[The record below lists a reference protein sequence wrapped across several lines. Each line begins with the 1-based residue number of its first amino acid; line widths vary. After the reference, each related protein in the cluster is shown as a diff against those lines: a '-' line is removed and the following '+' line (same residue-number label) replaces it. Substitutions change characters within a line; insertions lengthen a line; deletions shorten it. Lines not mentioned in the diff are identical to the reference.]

1 MKLAGND
8 MQNIT
13 WRPKIQYGIILIT
26 LGFIAVN
33 EIIIHFV
40 LPVGET
46 GLWASLGS
54 FFLASL
60 GLLTYYFVD
69 RENTNRAMQ
78 AKLMAQIS
86 TLENE
91 LAAAQKIQQA
101 VLEISQLFASAQ
113 AESEVVELIL
123 KLSIDVLGARGA
135 SFVPLDDHAQPIA
148 ATTRGEMPLPAA
160 DAWLEYLASPNVR
173 ARCSDCQSV
182 ETLSK
187 SCPLLIGTFNEH
199 TNIYC
204 VRLQR
209 GEQEYGLLNL
219 FLPEAGELS
228 TDAQEFLKK
237 ITDETAVAVEAIR
250 LRNRELNTLR
260 QMNAIRA
267 KTDPKTVL
275 YEFLQNL
282 QETLELDYSLIIKQT
297 SPEGPPDI
305 WVSNG
310 EFPANVNRIIH
321 GLFPTVL
328 SSNDIVILKNYDH
341 DENEKPGGYTIFGVP
356 MITSAESITGVL
368 LVGRN
373 RNLEL
378 TQRQRGL
385 IRSLASQAALVLN
398 NMEMLAELEYRT
410 LIDERKRLSREIHD
424 GLAQNLGFLKL
435 KIAQMANY
443 LEYGEFD
450 QLEKAIPVCY
460 ETVSEAYIDARQAI
474 DGLRVLSNESGI
486 AGWLEKMVTDF
497 VENTGLEIDLI
508 IKENDLELPPEVNAQ
523 LMRVVQEA
531 LNNIRKH
538 SQANQ
543 INISCGKYQDDLIL
557 EIRDN
562 GIGFDTSDI
571 QVPTTHGLRSMRE
584 RTELI
589 GGEFQVIGKNNDGT
603 IVRIR
608 MPLNMRESVS

>member
-328 SSNDIVILKNYDH
+328 SSNDIVILKNYDQ
-341 DENEKPGGYTIFGVP
+341 DDNEKPGGYTIFGMP

-385 IRSLASQAALVLN
+385 IRSFASQAALVLN

-443 LEYGEFD
+443 LEYGEYD

-562 GIGFDTSDI
+562 GIGFDSSDI

>member
-1 MKLAGND
+1 MKLVGLN
-8 MQNIT
+8 MQKIT
-13 WRPKIQYGIILIT
+13 WRPKFQHGIILIT
-26 LGFIAVN
+26 LALIAVN

-40 LPVGET
+40 LPVGVT

-54 FFLASL
+54 IFLVFF
-60 GLLTYYFVD
+60 GLLSYNFVD
-69 RENTNRAMQ
+69 REFTNRAKQ
-78 AKLMAQIS
+78 AELLVQIS
-86 TLENE
+86 TLEND
-91 LAAAQKIQQA
+91 LAATQKMQQA

-123 KLSIDVLGARGA
+123 KLSIDVLGVRGA
-135 SFVPLDDHAQPIA
+135 SFVPLDDHTQPLA
-148 ATTRGEMPLPAA
+148 AKTRGEMPLPAA
-160 DAWLEYLASPNVR
+160 DAWLEYLASPKMR

-199 TNIYC
+199 TSIYC

-219 FLPEAGELS
+219 YLPESGDLS
-228 TDAQEFLKK
+228 ADAQEFLKK
-237 ITDETAVAVEAIR
+237 ITDETAVALEAIR

-282 QETLELDYSLIIKQT
+282 QESLELDYSLIIRQT
-297 SPEGPPDI
+297 SPGRPPDI
-305 WVSNG
+305 WVSSG
-310 EFPANVNRIIH
+310 ELPANVNRNIH

-328 SSNDIVILKNYDH
+328 SSKDVVILKNYDQE
-341 DENEKPGGYTIFGVP
+341 ENVKPDGYTIVGVP
-356 MITSAESITGVL
+356 MITPEESITGVL
-368 LVGRN
+368 LVGSN

-398 NMEMLAELEYRT
+398 NMDMLAELEYRT
-410 LIDERKRLSREIHD
+410 LIDERNRLSREIHD
-424 GLAQNLGFLKL
+424 GLAQTLGFLKL
-435 KIAQMANY
+435 KIAQMNTY
-443 LEYGEFD
+443 LEYGD
-450 QLEKAIPVCY
+450 YNQLEKTIPVCY
-460 ETVSEAYIDARQAI
+460 EIVSDAYLDARQAI
-474 DGLRVLSNESGI
+474 DGLRVPNNESGI
-486 AGWLEKMVTDF
+486 AGWLEKMVADF
-497 VENTGLEIDLI
+497 IENTGLEIDLT
-508 IKENDLELPPEVNAQ
+508 IKDDDLELPPEVNAQ

-538 SQANQ
+538 SQANH
-543 INISCGKYQDDLIL
+543 INISCGEYQDDLIL

-562 GIGFDTSDI
+562 GIGFDSSDI
-571 QVPTTHGLRSMRE
+571 QVPSTHGLRSMRE
-584 RTELI
+584 RAELI
-589 GGEFQVIGKNNDGT
+589 GGEFQVIGKYHDGT
-603 IVRIR
+603 IVRVR
-608 MPLNMRESVS
+608 MPMNIRESIS

>member
-1 MKLAGND
+1 MKLAGYD
-8 MQNIT
+8 MQKIT

-60 GLLTYYFVD
+60 GLLTYYYVD

-78 AKLMAQIS
+78 AKLLAQIS

-91 LAAAQKIQQA
+91 LAAAQKMQQA

-135 SFVPLDDHAQPIA
+135 SFVPLDDRAQPIA

-160 DAWLEYLASPNVR
+160 NAWLEYLASPKVR

-237 ITDETAVAVEAIR
+237 ITDETAVALEAIR

-260 QMNAIRA
+260 QMNAIRS

-282 QETLELDYSLIIKQT
+282 HETLELDYSLIIKQT
-297 SPEGPPDI
+297 SPGAPPDI

-310 EFPANVNRIIH
+310 EFPANVNRIIY

-328 SSNDIVILKNYDH
+328 SSNDIVILKNYDQ
-341 DENEKPGGYTIFGVP
+341 DDNEKPGGYTIFGMP

-410 LIDERKRLSREIHD
+410 LIDERERLSREIHD
-424 GLAQNLGFLKL
+424 GLAQTLGFLKL
-435 KIAQMANY
+435 KIAQMGNY
-443 LEYGEFD
+443 LEYGEYD

-474 DGLRVLSNESGI
+474 DGLRVPSNESGI
-486 AGWLEKMVTDF
+486 AGWLQKMVTDF
-497 VENTGLEIDLI
+497 VENTGLVIDLI

-562 GIGFDTSDI
+562 GIGFDSSDI

-589 GGEFQVIGKNNDGT
+589 GGEIQVIGKNNNGT

-608 MPLNMRESVS
+608 MPLKIRESVS